1 MRCSPL
7 ETSQSGRGKEV
18 TSDNL
23 SLAAAILAFFSVLGI
38 GLSLLMESYGNLR
51 VRLPN
56 CLVKVR
62 TKMAQNASK
71 WNTIEFW
78 MKVWGFGGTL
88 LAILLQIAAL
98 SVRIWGE

>member
-1 MRCSPL
+1 MI
-7 ETSQSGRGKEV
+7 
-18 TSDNL
+18 SDNL
-23 SLAAAILAFFSVLGI
+23 SLAAAVLAFFSVFGV
-38 GLSLLMESYGNLR
+38 GLSLLIESYGNLD

-62 TKMAQNASK
+62 TRMAENRGK

-78 MKVWGFGGTL
+78 MKVGGFIGTL

-98 SVRIWGE
+98 SIRICGE

>member
-1 MRCSPL
+1 
-7 ETSQSGRGKEV
+7 V

-23 SLAAAILAFFSVLGI
+23 SLAAAILAFPSIAVV
-38 GLSLLMESYGNLR
+38 GLSLLMESYGNLN

-62 TKMAQNASK
+62 TKMAENRSK
-71 WNTIEFW
+71 WNTWEFY
-78 MKVWGFGGTL
+78 MRLGGFGGAL

-98 SVRIWGE
+98 SIRIWGE